1 MRMRPRSIRARDT
14 LAAAVIAA
22 FVFGITAAGVDIA
35 VRVDVKAD
43 LLRQTQVDARRV
55 SGGVRDGSLE
65 GAIPD
70 DTGGHLLIQVV
81 EPGGRVT
88 NATPGAARRP
98 PVSRLWP
105 SSNLR
110 VRDFTVC
117 DGAWPRRD
125 CYVVEAIRVS
135 TAPDSVVVY
144 AAERLP
150 SYLVNGVLE
159 GVLGAA
165 VLLLAGGVAWVT
177 WRIVGRTLGPVEAIR
192 AQLAEI
198 GATDLSRRVPQPPGE
213 DEIAQL
219 ARTANATLDRL
230 ERAVARQRQFAS
242 DASHELRTPIAGL
255 RANLEDAAMHP
266 DDTDLREVVRSALRD
281 TDRLESIVTDL
292 LLLARIGTSGTA
304 VQEPIDLAAL
314 TGAELR
320 RRTFPVRIAAELSAG
335 VPVRG
340 VRMQLVRLL
349 GNLLDNAERFAGSSI
364 TVEVRREDGLA
375 LLAVTDDGPG
385 IPPADRERVFQR
397 FTRLDTARSR
407 DAGGTGLGL
416 AIAREIARA
425 HGGTLRV
432 EDHRAAGARFALRL
446 PLVPPQGRE
455 KGRPKPDGPSR

>member
-1 MRMRPRSIRARDT
+1 MHMRPRSIRARDT
-14 LAAAVIAA
+14 LAAAVIAGL
-22 FVFGITAAGVDIA
+22 VFAVTATGVDFA
-35 VRVDVKAD
+35 VRGQIKAD

-65 GAIPD
+65 GPIPD
-70 DTGGHLLIQVV
+70 DGRGRVLIQVV

-88 NATPGAARRP
+88 NATPGAAGRR

-110 VRDFTVC
+110 VRDYTECRGV
-117 DGAWPRRD
+117 WPGRE
-125 CYVVEAIRVS
+125 CYVIEAIRVS
-135 TAPDSVVVY
+135 TARDSVVVY
-144 AAERLP
+144 ASAPLP
-150 SYLVNGVLE
+150 PYLTNGLLE
-159 GVLGAA
+159 AMLAA
-165 VLLLAGGVAWVT
+165 GVLLLAGGVAWIT
-177 WRIVGRTLGPVEAIR
+177 WRVVGRTLGPVEAIR

-198 GATDLSRRVPQPPGE
+198 SATDLSRRVPQPSGE

-230 ERAVARQRQFAS
+230 EGAVGRQRQFAS

-292 LLLARIGTSGTA
+292 LLLARIGTGGTSM
-304 VQEPIDLAAL
+304 QEPIDLAAL
-314 TGAELR
+314 AGAEVR
-320 RRTFPVRIAAELSAG
+320 RRAFTLRVVTELPAG
-335 VPVRG
+335 VTVRG

-349 GNLLDNAERFAGSSI
+349 GNLLDNAERYAGSSI
-364 TVEVRREDGLA
+364 EIEVAREDGQA
-375 LLAVTDDGPG
+375 LLAVTDDGAG
-385 IPPADRERVFQR
+385 VAPADRERVFER

-407 DAGGTGLGL
+407 GAGGTGLGL

-425 HGGTLRV
+425 HGGTLRI
-432 EDHRAAGARFALRL
+432 EDHPAGARFALRL
-446 PLVPPQGRE
+446 PLVPPPGRA
-455 KGRPKPDGPSR
+455 KGRPRPDGPS